1 MSKDSLPPPGVDL
14 RIIQLYGEGVIGT
27 TWPRIHPRS
36 HLSLAEWLDVM
47 ANKGSQEIQAHQPTP

>member
-1 MSKDSLPPPGVDL
+1 MSKDSLPPLGVDL

-47 ANKGSQEIQAHQPTP
+47 ADKG